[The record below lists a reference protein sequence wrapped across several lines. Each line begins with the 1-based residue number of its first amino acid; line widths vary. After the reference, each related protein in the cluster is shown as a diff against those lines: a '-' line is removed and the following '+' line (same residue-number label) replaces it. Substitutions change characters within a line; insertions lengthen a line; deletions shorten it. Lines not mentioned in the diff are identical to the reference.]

1 MLQKLQKAVHV
12 GVLALSVSFGTAQVA
27 ASQTLADAMA
37 MAYEHNGLLDQN
49 RALLRAAD
57 EDVAI
62 ALSAL
67 RPIIGWSGS
76 VDYSYGR
83 VRSPSIV
90 GPVTNISRTPD
101 AQIGLSASLL
111 VFDGGA
117 ARLAGEAAKESVLA
131 TRQGLISVE
140 QTVLLSTVQSF
151 MEVVAN
157 REIVELRQNNLRLLE
172 RELQAAQDRFDV
184 GEVTRTD
191 VSLAEAR
198 LAGARA
204 QLAAA
209 QGDFAASQEFYA
221 ATVGTRPGNLVA
233 PRSLPRTAKSIDDA
247 KAVAIRSHPDMI
259 QVQHLIAATEL
270 NVDGA
275 RAALNPSVSL
285 NGGLSVTHEFGAN
298 AFQEG
303 ASVGVSV
310 NAPIYQ
316 GGRLSALVRK
326 AMAQRDQQLANLH
339 ITRHSIRQQAGT
351 SWSRLLAAGAQIQAS
366 ARQVEAARIAFEG
379 VREEAKLGARTTLD
393 VLTAEQDL
401 LDAEADRISAQAT
414 QVIAAYALL
423 ESMGQLTVDQL
434 NLKVARYDPEAYY
447 NLVKDAPVLHS
458 KQGAQ
463 LDKLLKAIGK
473 E

>member
-1 MLQKLQKAVHV
+1 MLQKLQKAVRV
-12 GVLALSVSFGTAQVA
+12 GAIALTVSFGSAQTAV
-27 ASQTLADAMA
+27 SQTLADAMA
-37 MAYEHNGLLDQN
+37 TAYEHSGLLEQN

-57 EDVAI
+57 EDVAAAT
-62 ALSAL
+62 ALL
-67 RPIIGWSGS
+67 RPIVNWFGS

-83 VRSPSIV
+83 FRNASTRGASVSS
-90 GPVTNISRTPD
+90 TTPD
-101 AQIGLSASLL
+101 AQIGLTAEILL
-111 VFDGGA
+111 FDNGA
-117 ARLAGEAAKESVLA
+117 TRFGIEALKETVLA
-131 TRQGLISVE
+131 TRQGLVSVE
-140 QTVLLSTVQSF
+140 QQVLLNAVQAF
-151 MEVVAN
+151 MDVVAD

-172 RELQAAQDRFDV
+172 RELQAAQDRFEV

-221 ATVGTRPGNLVA
+221 AAVGVRPGNLVA
-233 PRSLPRTAKSIDDA
+233 PRSLPRTVGSIEDAKS
-247 KAVAIRSHPDMI
+247 VAIRAHPDMI
-259 QVQHLIAATEL
+259 QAKHQIAAAEL
-270 NVDGA
+270 NVDSS
-275 RAALNPSVSL
+275 RASMGPTVSL
-285 NGGLSVTHEFGAN
+285 NGSVSTTQEFN
-298 AFQEG
+298 TNYFSEG

-310 NAPIYQ
+310 QGPIYQ
-316 GGRLSALVRK
+316 GGRLSALLRK
-326 AMAQRDQQLANLH
+326 SQAQRDATRATLH
-339 ITRHSIRQQAGT
+339 VIRHNIRQQAGT

-366 ARQVEAARIAFEG
+366 VRQVEAARIAFEG

-414 QVIAAYALL
+414 QVVAAYALL
-423 ESMGQLTVDQL
+423 SSMGQLTVERL

-447 NLVKDAPVLHS
+447 NMVKDAPALRS
-458 KQGAQ
+458 KQGQ
-463 LDKLLKAIGK
+463 KLDNLLKAIGK